1 MIAFGDRKYSIESF
15 SLELELFKD
24 PADIYLALRNAKPS
38 FLFES
43 KENTK
48 SGRYSLIGIDPKA
61 TIEPGRETRAGGEGI
76 LAEIAASA
84 LEADPLN
91 SLRRFFSKI
100 ECNDRQ
106 NALAAGFL
114 SYDYA
119 RLIEKLPDRHKSI
132 GEPSAFLMLL
142 PDLISV
148 DHFERKIM
156 IHTFGEGA
164 EERAG
169 ELAAKVQAAEEI
181 KTTFK
186 GAKQVQSRANTTKE
200 QYINSVEA
208 AKEYIRAG
216 DAVQVVLSKR
226 FEAGFKKD
234 PFLAYL
240 ALRKINPSP
249 YLYYLETGDLKI
261 AGSSPETLVKVQGD
275 EAYTRPIAGTA
286 KRGATEKEDLELE
299 RQLLSDEK
307 ELAEHAMLVDLARN
321 DLGKVCEYGSV
332 SVSEL
337 MKVQR
342 FSHVQHITS
351 TVKGKPKTDCFETLK
366 ACFPAGTVSGA
377 PKIRAMQIID
387 ELEQEKRGIYA
398 GCVGY
403 FTHSGEMDTAI
414 AIRTIVFREGKAFI
428 QAGAGI
434 VADSVP
440 EKENQEAENKAR
452 AMLLALEMAEGAE
465 K

>member
-1 MIAFGDRKYSIESF
+1 LVAFGGRKCTIESF
-15 SLELELFKD
+15 SSELELFKD
-24 PADIYLALRNAKPS
+24 PAAIYLALRDAKPS

-48 SGRYSLIGIDPKA
+48 SGRYSLIGINPKV
-61 TIEPGRETRAGGEGI
+61 TIEGDARVTGEGAI
-76 LAEIAASA
+76 AELAASA

-91 SLRRFFSKI
+91 SLKRFFSRI
-100 ECNDRQ
+100 ECKDPQ
-106 NALAAGFL
+106 ALAAGFL
-114 SYDYA
+114 SYDYV
-119 RLIEKLPDRHKSI
+119 RLIEKLPDRHKST

-148 DHFERKIM
+148 DHFESKIT
-156 IHTFGEGA
+156 IHTFGDGA
-164 EERAG
+164 EEKAG
-169 ELAAKVQAAEEI
+169 EIAARIYAAEGI
-181 KTTFK
+181 KTAFK
-186 GAKQVQSRANTTKE
+186 ETKPVQCRANTTKE
-200 QYINSVEA
+200 QYISSVDA

-226 FEAGFKKD
+226 FEAEFKKD
-234 PFLAYL
+234 PFRAYL

-249 YLYYLETGDLKI
+249 YLYYLETEDLKI
-261 AGSSPETLVKVQGD
+261 AGSSPETLVKVQGG

-299 RQLLSDEK
+299 KQLLTDEK

-351 TVKGKPKTDCFETLK
+351 TVKGKPNKDCFDTLR

-403 FTHSGEMDTAI
+403 FTNSGDMDTAI

-440 EKENQEAENKAR
+440 EKENQEAENKAK
-452 AMLLALEMAEGAE
+452 AMMLALEMAEGAE
-465 K
+465 